1 MSSKPRMPPLVWSN
15 QQDPGIVLSCRELQ
29 KFGTIQIIYMRN
41 HIYTDY
47 AIQFTAVYSIWFGM
61 IWYDLVFET
70 YRVRMSTGAS
80 TLHSSIINW
89 ITLAFAR
96 IATQFCR
103 IVVLSCFV
111 RGWVPDAPNVFSLF
125 SWRLLHRSSLHGSVC
140 PTWFLVRRDMS
151 EVCQDK
157 CQIWCQDKCRGT
169 K

>member
-103 IVVLSCFV
+103 IVVLSCLIMFCQRVSSRRPKCFQPVLLTSPPPEFASRLCVPHLVFGAKRYV
-111 RGWVPDAPNVFSLF
+111 RSL
-125 SWRLLHRSSLHGSVC
+125 SR
-140 PTWFLVRRDMS
+140 
-151 EVCQDK
+151 
-157 CQIWCQDKCRGT
+157 
-169 K
+169 